1 MMTDARD
8 FRARLREIARARARG
23 ESPVAPRPPADNV
36 VALGDIWPAS
46 REEGLWLCRPE
57 WPEGYPPPEIPPT
70 LTRTF
75 AAFDVES
82 LGRTPKPLFLVGFGF
97 ITPAGVAFEQYLAGH
112 PDEEGAVL
120 QATARAL
127 AEADVLLSYNGRT
140 FDLPIIRDRLRWWR
154 LSYEEPRRHVDLL
167 WLVRRHYKEQCDMP
181 ACGLADAERYVLG
194 VARPDDVPSSQV
206 PELYA
211 RFLKIGDARLLEPVL
226 RHNLY
231 DVAATLLLYLKMRKE
246 IPEALAPPGDEDMVE
261 TGDWF

>member
-1 MMTDARD
+1 MSGARD

-23 ESPVAPRPPADNV
+23 DLPPGPRPPADNV

-46 REEGLWLCRPE
+46 RAEGLWLCRPV
-57 WPEGYPPPEIPPT
+57 WPGGYPPPQIPPT
-70 LTRTF
+70 FAGAF

-97 ITPAGVAFEQYLAGH
+97 ITPAGVTFEQYLAGH

-120 QATARAL
+120 GATARAL
-127 AEADVLLSYNGRT
+127 ADADVLLSYNGRT

-154 LSYEEPRRHVDLL
+154 LPYAEPRRHVDLL
-167 WLVRRHYKEQCDMP
+167 WLVRRHYKERFDMP

-206 PELYA
+206 PELYE
-211 RFLKIGDARLLEPVL
+211 RYVKIGDARLLEPVL

-231 DVAATLLLYLKMRKE
+231 DVAATLLLYLKMKKE
-246 IPEALAPPGDEDMVE
+246 IPEALTPPGDEDSVE
-261 TGDWF
+261 TGDLF